1 MAPQVIEI
9 PQNGL
14 GNGAPRPWSPGKEH
28 VENKQFCETTS
39 FAPPMIS
46 MAYGRLAKPFVSL
59 SEMNP
64 LAFAG
69 FSASSRPKTQ
79 GSEINGGF
87 GARAAD
93 VARVCDS
100 EMAPHGRPSLG
111 QPITH
116 EQTQSGLSVE
126 DRFTP
131 PAQLIG
137 SGGVKRRISAGGERQ
152 FIVDP

>member
-46 MAYGRLAKPFVSL
+46 MTYGRIAKPFVSL

-69 FSASSRPKTQ
+69 FPPRPFASS
-79 GSEINGGF
+79 GH
-87 GARAAD
+87 A
-93 VARVCDS
+93 
-100 EMAPHGRPSLG
+100 GRDPS
-111 QPITH
+111 
-116 EQTQSGLSVE
+116 
-126 DRFTP
+126 
-131 PAQLIG
+131 PAM
-137 SGGVKRRISAGGERQ
+137 ERL
-152 FIVDP
+152 P